1 MVGMA
6 FFDPRE
12 KARML
17 VKVNMQEDKG
27 TEEPLHRL
35 DSTSDSRQTAELLS
49 QQTPNPFSPSWDFQ
63 IHFSQMIL
71 IHGVQTKITSQ
82 PRK

>member
-1 MVGMA
+1 MA

-12 KARML
+12 KAQIL

-35 DSTSDSRQTAELLS
+35 DSTSDSRQTAELFCHNKHQILFHHPGTS
-49 QQTPNPFSPSWDFQ
+49 RFFS
-63 IHFSQMIL
+63 L
-71 IHGVQTKITSQ
+71 K
-82 PRK
+82 